1 MSTPEYI
8 LADAILSPCGL
19 HRYRLERAWDNSSLR
34 RPCVFI
40 MLNPSTADGLQDDP
54 TIRRCVRFARS
65 WGYNH
70 LVVVNLFSY
79 RATDP
84 DELLKSPAPVE
95 GPRNMEYIWDATVQA
110 GLIVAAWGAQGC
122 LFGQDRRVLDTI
134 THDVRCLGTTKSGQP
149 RHPLYVRGDTYPV
162 RYTPCWRES

>member
-1 MSTPEYI
+1 MKKTEYL
-8 LADAILSPCGL
+8 LAEAAISPCGL
-19 HRYRLERAWDNSSLR
+19 HRYRLDRAWLNGKPR

-40 MLNPSTADGLQDDP
+40 MLNPSTADGRQDDA
-54 TIRRCVRFARS
+54 TIRRCVRFADS

-84 DELLKSPAPVE
+84 EDLLTSPAPIE
-95 GPRNMEYIWDATVQA
+95 GPRNMEFITEATVQA
-110 GLIVAAWGAQGC
+110 GLIVVAWGAQGC
-122 LFGQDRRVLDTI
+122 LFGQDRHVLDSI

-162 RYTPCWRES
+162 RYTPTWREA